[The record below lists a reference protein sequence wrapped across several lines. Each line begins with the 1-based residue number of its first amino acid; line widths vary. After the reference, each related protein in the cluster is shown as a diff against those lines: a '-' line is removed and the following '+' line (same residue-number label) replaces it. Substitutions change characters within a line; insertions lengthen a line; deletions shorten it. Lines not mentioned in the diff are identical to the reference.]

1 MRKSHFTLI
10 ELLIVIAV
18 IVILMGIAIAV
29 SGPMMAKAE
38 NNACAALIQKVL
50 GACEKFKT
58 DFGAYPGE
66 FSALKT
72 RDIARQA
79 PRLTTDEASYGNNNE
94 LARYLFKRI
103 PGQGSDQ
110 GATNKG
116 TVTSW
121 HGDYLDSAD
130 VGEQYVNNLTI
141 LDYWQEKPLV
151 YWLRYKDGNG
161 VNASE
166 LKKKLTP
173 ELWSIGGD
181 GSANQNCLKLY
192 AYPDLKKCRNGN
204 SSDHAKD
211 EDNVGGDLNTM
222 KK

>member
-38 NNACAALIQKVL
+38 NNACASMIQKIL
-50 GACEKFKT
+50 GACEKFKN

-66 FSALKT
+66 LSALKT
-72 RDIARQA
+72 RDTERQQ
-79 PRLTTDEASYGNNNE
+79 PRYTTSEATYTNNND
-94 LARYLFKRI
+94 LPRYLFKRI

-110 GATNKG
+110 GATTKG

-121 HGDYLDSAD
+121 HGDYLDSGD
-130 VGEQYVNNLTI
+130 IGEQYIASASGSFVI

-151 YWLRYKDGNG
+151 YWLRYKDGN
-161 VNASE
+161 ASTTSE

-181 GSANQNCLKLY
+181 GDATAGCLKLY
-192 AYPDLKKCRNGN
+192 AYPDLKKCRGN
-204 SSDHAKD
+204 HSKD
-211 EDNVGGDLNTM
+211 EDNVGGDLNSM